1 MKKHNN
7 LKQFLLMTALVALS
21 ACECGDKNKDPK
33 APLVFVFHHA
43 DNAAPLELTDGSN
56 IYALKDLL
64 HAHDNKDALGEFTR
78 EPHRI
83 DEKSDHT
90 TLPDAT
96 STQAVYLDVVGTA
109 TQPTHTTLNKHLKL
123 SSLYL
128 ENATLTINESQ
139 LLQTLACVMA
149 NNTQLTLKAALDAKA
164 VFIKPGALVI
174 KGENL
179 RFLTLDEADYGTTV
193 EKLKT
198 DRKSRFAEIRPNTF
212 MIGGIVDTIN
222 LNNAN
227 LKVSGYGNNGWIATL
242 NHTDGT
248 LGLRTDAPLTV
259 TNYNAP
265 ELIFGANTL
274 EVLGNSVHAL
284 YGTTIVFWN
293 TTPSTPLMSV
303 INSSNIQRNLYIKVT
318 ELSSNIPSGSTITLM
333 QGGDVASATYNTP
346 SPGFG
351 ATFEITKD
359 TILKNVNLT
368 VTRTT
373 PSTAGL
379 SLSAQ
384 ALSRKLLAATKTH
397 VGSRLVVMPQ
407 KTAITA
413 LNATVNSG
421 YLSTTLPLPATF
433 NAIHAAHTSYVVN
446 SSPMQNVSGLKALLN
461 NGAGISV
468 SVVTSALDAN
478 TSARNATAATYGA
491 SFNHKNMAVDVF
503 TNPLETVYGSR
514 LTYATALGYADLTYF
529 TQARNGTTNT
539 ELGTVYCPNVVQHRV
554 TFNLGTQHHIQQ
566 DTCAPINLAANA
578 FVDVYNALGE
588 RTLYINT
595 EDYTLP
601 LSVSTPSYGVQLQ
614 ASVPVAAGYLS
625 AACRFYRQESTV
637 TPEVAFAINLNW

>member
-1 MKKHNN
+1 M
-7 LKQFLLMTALVALS
+7 
-21 ACECGDKNKDPK
+21 
-33 APLVFVFHHA
+33 
-43 DNAAPLELTDGSN
+43 
-56 IYALKDLL
+56 L
-64 HAHDNKDALGEFTR
+64 HAHDNDGALGDFTR

-83 DEKSDHT
+83 AEKSAHT
-90 TLPDAT
+90 SLPDA
-96 STQAVYLDVVGTA
+96 SYNNAVFLDVVGTA
-109 TQPTHTTLNKHLKL
+109 AQQTHTTLNKHLQL

-128 ENATLTINESQ
+128 ENATLTINEDQ
-139 LLQTLACVMA
+139 LLKTVAFVMA
-149 NNTQLTLKAALDAKA
+149 DKTQLTLNADLEAKA
-164 VFIKPGALVI
+164 VFIKPGASVT

-179 RFLTLDEADYGTTV
+179 KFLPQSEAYYGTSV
-193 EKLKT
+193 DSLKA
-198 DRKSRFAEIRPNTF
+198 DRKSRFADIRPNTF
-212 MIGGIVDTIN
+212 IIGGTVDRID
-222 LNNAN
+222 LDNAD
-227 LKVSGYGNNGWIATL
+227 LSVSGYGTAGQIETL
-242 NHTDGT
+242 NHTNGV
-248 LGLRTDAPLTV
+248 LELRTDSPLTV
-259 TNYNAP
+259 ANYNASKTP
-265 ELIFGANTL
+265 
-274 EVLGNSVHAL
+274 AL
-284 YGTTIVFWN
+284 AVYWN
-293 TTPSTPLMSV
+293 TTPTQPLMTV
-303 INSSNIQRNLYIKVT
+303 TNSNITRDSPLSVT
-318 ELSSNIPSGSTITLM
+318 VSALDSSIASTSTITLI
-333 QGGDVASATYNTP
+333 QGGNVTDGTYSEP
-346 SPGFG
+346 AAAFG

-359 TILKNVNLT
+359 ATAQTVNLT

-407 KTAITA
+407 ETAITA

-421 YLSTTLPLPATF
+421 YLSTTTLPLPATF
-433 NAIHAAHTSYVVN
+433 DAMHAAHTPYVAH
-446 SSPMQNVSGLKALLN
+446 SSPVQNVSGLKALLN
-461 NGAGISV
+461 NGAGV
-468 SVVTSALDAN
+468 GVGVVTSALDAN

-514 LTYATALGYADLTYF
+514 LTYTTALGYADLTYF

-554 TFNLGTQHHIQQ
+554 TFNLGTQQNIQQ

-578 FVDVYNALGE
+578 FVDLYNALGA

-614 ASVPVAAGYLS
+614 ASVPLTAGYVS